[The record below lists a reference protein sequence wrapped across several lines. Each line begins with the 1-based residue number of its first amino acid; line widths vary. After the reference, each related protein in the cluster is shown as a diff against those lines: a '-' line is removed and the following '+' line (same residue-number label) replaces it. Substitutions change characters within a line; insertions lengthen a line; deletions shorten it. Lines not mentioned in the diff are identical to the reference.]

1 MPKATIH
8 KTFRILLFMVDEA
21 KYRPIREISNE
32 LSIPRSTLHRI
43 LQALVDEEIL
53 EFDKNV
59 RQYSWGNKLI
69 YIARSVYQS
78 VEIRRMAMP
87 LLREIVDK
95 TNETAQ
101 LILYE
106 SKKRKIIFTDEMPCQ
121 QPIRYHAPVGV
132 FLPCH
137 AGASGKVIMAFL
149 PDEEVENII
158 SSGLQRITPQTITSP
173 KELRKN
179 LNEIRSIGYAI
190 THGERSAEIIGIA
203 CPVFNA
209 DFAII
214 GGLMVTIPAYR
225 FRSELKDS
233 IVKMLLEKSELLSR
247 LIGLPSG
254 SPYPP

>member
-1 MPKATIH
+1 
-8 KTFRILLFMVDEA
+8 
-21 KYRPIREISNE
+21 
-32 LSIPRSTLHRI
+32 
-43 LQALVDEEIL
+43 
-53 EFDKNV
+53 
-59 RQYSWGNKLI
+59 
-69 YIARSVYQS
+69 
-78 VEIRRMAMP
+78 
-87 LLREIVDK
+87 
-95 TNETAQ
+95 
-101 LILYE
+101 
-106 SKKRKIIFTDEMPCQ
+106 
-121 QPIRYHAPVGV
+121 
-132 FLPCH
+132 LPFH